1 MAEERSRHDEHAA
14 DGLEPTE
21 ADSRALAGSVQ
32 LLQATLAA
40 PLPPAQAEAEARQRV
55 LDLWRD
61 PALSPRALHKAP
73 YADPASASPLAR
85 FWAGV
90 RRLFR
95 R

>member
-1 MAEERSRHDEHAA
+1 MAEERLRHDEHAA
-14 DGLEPTE
+14 DVEPTE
-21 ADSRALAGSVQ
+21 ADSRALAGSVR

-61 PALSPRALHKAP
+61 PALSLRALHKAP
-73 YADPASASPLAR
+73 YVDSNASPLAR
-85 FWAGV
+85 FWAGLS
-90 RRLFR
+90 RLFR